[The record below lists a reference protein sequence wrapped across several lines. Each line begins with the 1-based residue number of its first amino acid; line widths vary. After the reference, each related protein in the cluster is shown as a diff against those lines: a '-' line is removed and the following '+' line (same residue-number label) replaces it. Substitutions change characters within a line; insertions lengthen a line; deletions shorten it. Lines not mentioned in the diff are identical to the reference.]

1 MGHEP
6 LEEGEGHGEEEG
18 PGADLR
24 LRHQVCRGVELPAED
39 FHQFDKE
46 YFHDDD
52 DDDDDGD
59 DDDDDDNDDDEE
71 DDNEDEDDDTSR
83 GTQSYECPAPALP
96 CRADSENIKIFETLE
111 AIEEKNILA
120 DYENF

>member
-24 LRHQVCRGVELPAED
+24 LRHQVCRGVELPGEG
-39 FHQFDKE
+39 FHQLDKD
-46 YFHDDD
+46 YIHD

-59 DDDDDDNDDDEE
+59 DDEE
-71 DDNEDEDDDTSR
+71 DDNKDEDDDTSR

-96 CRADSENIKIFETLE
+96 CRADSETGQIFKHLNIQIQL
-111 AIEEKNILA
+111 
-120 DYENF
+120 